1 MFTLCLVGKS
11 DIFSSANWNYTPF
24 GNRPDLYGWG
34 RTHFERRAFYG
45 QASRGVTFQE
55 HDNQNETLHVTNIL
69 ASKIAILEN
78 SRRVRKV
85 FPTFSSRAT
94 IGFCPPHV

>member
-1 MFTLCLVGKS
+1 MKNGFKYLKIVHTLFGWEENNIFSRTLVGL
-11 DIFSSANWNYTPF
+11 YTPF

-55 HDNQNETLHVTNIL
+55 HDNQNEHKQDLMLLIN
-69 ASKIAILEN
+69 
-78 SRRVRKV
+78 
-85 FPTFSSRAT
+85 
-94 IGFCPPHV
+94 

>member
-1 MFTLCLVGKS
+1 MVSKYEHQTLCC
-11 DIFSSANWNYTPF
+11 FSKQKIYYKEFVQNVHTLFGWDERNYTPF

-55 HDNQNETLHVTNIL
+55 
-69 ASKIAILEN
+69 
-78 SRRVRKV
+78 R
-85 FPTFSSRAT
+85 
-94 IGFCPPHV
+94 

>member
-1 MFTLCLVGKS
+1 MCTLCLVGKKIN
-11 DIFSSANWNYTPF
+11 IFSRTLIGLYTPF

-55 HDNQNETLHVTNIL
+55 HDNQNEQNDLMFANRL
-69 ASKIAILEN
+69 ASKIASAGKI
-78 SRRVRKV
+78 
-85 FPTFSSRAT
+85 
-94 IGFCPPHV
+94 